1 MFMRFAFIGAT
12 FGFIIPIILLLKVQV
27 TGEAFGVI
35 EVLAWPSSFSLMAN
49 EAYQDGD
56 PMIWFN
62 MAVSILINM
71 VWYIA
76 LASIIFTFSRLD
88 KGHRGA

>member
-1 MFMRFAFIGAT
+1 MFIRFAFIGAT
-12 FGFIIPIILLLKVQV
+12 LGLIIPIVLLLKVQV

-35 EVLAWPSSFSLMAN
+35 EVLAWPSSFSLITN
-49 EAYQDGD
+49 ESYQDGD

-62 MAVSILINM
+62 MAVSILISM

-76 LASIIFTFSRLD
+76 LASIIFTFSRLG
-88 KGHRGA
+88 KGRRGA

>member
-12 FGFIIPIILLLKVQV
+12 LGLIIPIVLLLKVQV

-62 MAVSILINM
+62 MVVSIFINM
-71 VWYIA
+71 VWYIS
-76 LASIIFTFSRLD
+76 LASIIFTFSRLV
-88 KGHRGA
+88 KGHSGP

>member
-1 MFMRFAFIGAT
+1 
-12 FGFIIPIILLLKVQV
+12 
-27 TGEAFGVI
+27 
-35 EVLAWPSSFSLMAN
+35 MAN

-62 MAVSILINM
+62 IAVSILINM
-71 VWYIA
+71 VWYIV
-76 LASIIFTFSRLD
+76 LASIIFTFSRLG